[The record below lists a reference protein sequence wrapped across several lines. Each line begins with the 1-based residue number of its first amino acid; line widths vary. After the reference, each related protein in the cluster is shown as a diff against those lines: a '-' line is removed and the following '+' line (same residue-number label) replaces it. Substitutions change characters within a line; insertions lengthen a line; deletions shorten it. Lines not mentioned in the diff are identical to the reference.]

1 MYYIKRQQE
10 ENDMRK
16 IQMKRLMILGM
27 ALSMTFSPISVSAAA
42 LKKGSRGSEVQKV
55 QMALKDLGY
64 FNYSEATGYYGMI
77 TVNSVRKFQY
87 KNGLE
92 VDGIVG
98 RNTSKALNE
107 QVDMDELLEV
117 YEAEQYGA
125 LDWFNEVQYIWP
137 RNTNAIVTDVD
148 TGKTFSLER
157 TFGTNHADVEPLTKD
172 DAKTIKSIWG
182 GWSWERRAVTVNV
195 DGVLL
200 AGSMTA
206 MPHAG
211 VDNAPAIKVVNNR
224 SGNYGRGQNL
234 DLVKNNGVDGHMD
247 IHFKNS
253 RTHGTNVVQSS
264 HQNMVKKASMYIEKM
279 SSFCDIR

>member
-1 MYYIKRQQE
+1 
-10 ENDMRK
+10 MRK
-16 IQMKRLMILGM
+16 IHMKRLMILGM
-27 ALSMTFSPISVSAAA
+27 ALSMTFSPISASAAS
-42 LKKGSRGSEVQKV
+42 LKKGSRGSEVQKI

-64 FNYSEATGYYGMI
+64 FNYSEATGYFGKI

-87 KNGLE
+87 KNGLK

-98 RNTSKALNE
+98 KNTLNILKE
-107 QVDMDELLEV
+107 QTDMDDLLAV

-125 LDWFNEVQYIWP
+125 LDWFNEVQYKWP
-137 RNTNAIVTDVD
+137 RNANAKITDVE
-148 TGKTFSLER
+148 TGETFSLKR
-157 TFGTNHADVEPLTKD
+157 TFGTNHADVEPLTKK
-172 DAKTIKSIWG
+172 DAKAIKSIWG
-182 GWSWERRAVTVNV
+182 GWSWERRAVIVDVN
-195 DGVLL
+195 GVLL